1 MKIQEILQQAY
12 EYKASDIHM
21 LPESPVMFR
30 VNGKMT
36 SMGGEYVS
44 TEDFKKLIQEL
55 LTKSQIQELEQDG
68 EVDTAVSVAGF
79 SRIRMNIYR
88 QQGTYGA
95 AFRILSSTIPEPEEL
110 NLPESIVELTNENKG
125 LVLITGEAGNGK
137 TTTMAS
143 LLSLI
148 ARRDTKHIIT
158 IENPIEYLIPC
169 ENSLVSQREIGS
181 DTKSYAKALK
191 AALRQDPD
199 VIFIGELSDVD
210 TITEAIAA
218 AESGHLVFSSLY
230 TNRTEDTLHRLI
242 DIFPTHRRQQIRV
255 QLADVLKGVIAQQLI
270 PRCDVDERRAV
281 FEILLADKDIQALL
295 REDRLSQIPA
305 MMEKKKSAGMQTMD
319 DAILSAYMKSQIS
332 GDTAVAY
339 ATNTELMK
347 QRITIY

>member
-12 EYKASDIHM
+12 EMKASDIHM
-21 LPESPVMFR
+21 LPDSPLMFR

-36 SMGGEYVS
+36 AVEGGNVQAA
-44 TEDFKKLIQEL
+44 DMKKIVKEL
-55 LTKSQIQELEQDG
+55 LETGQIEELEQEG
-68 EVDTAVSVAGF
+68 EVDTAVSVGDF
-79 SRIRMNIYR
+79 SRIRVNIYK
-88 QQGTYGA
+88 QQGTYGVA
-95 AFRILSSTIPEPEEL
+95 LRILSSTIPKPEEL
-110 NLPESIVELTNENKG
+110 NLPKSILELTKENKG

-143 LLSLI
+143 LLDYI
-148 ARRDTKHIIT
+148 AKRDTKHIIT
-158 IENPIEYLIPC
+158 IENPIEYLIPSGS
-169 ENSLVSQREIGS
+169 SLVSQREIGS
-181 DTKSYAKALK
+181 DTKSYAKAVK

-255 QLADVLKGVIAQQLI
+255 QLADVLKGVVAQQLL
-270 PRCDVDERRAV
+270 PRCDMDARNAV
-281 FEILLADKDIQALL
+281 FEIMLADKEMQTLL
-295 REDRLSQIPA
+295 REDRIEQISSL
-305 MMEKKKSAGMQTMD
+305 MEKKNAVGMQTMD
-319 DAILSAYMKSQIS
+319 DAILSAYMKSRIS
-332 GDTAVAY
+332 GDTAVGY
-339 ATNTELMK
+339 ASNTERMR